1 MRNRLLFIVL
11 VVGLATFGAVVGS
24 FLTLRMIETDAGYSS
39 IQQRQRVRFIS
50 TRDSIT
56 FRQAPVSFQDAS
68 AAAIP
73 AVVHIRTNFGA
84 GSFSLNPLEY
94 HFNPEAH
101 SSGSGVI
108 LTDDGYVVTNYHV
121 IEDASNIEVVTST
134 NQRYYA
140 RVVGRDESTDLAL
153 LKIKASQL
161 PFVRYG
167 DSDLVTPGD
176 WVLAVGNPFDLN
188 STVTA
193 GIVSAKAR
201 NIGILRDRNNL
212 QVESF
217 IQTDAAVN
225 PGNSGGALVNLK
237 GELIGINSAIATNTG
252 NYAGYSFAIPVN
264 LVKKIMD
271 DLLEFGQVQRGLLGV
286 EIRDVTPELAED
298 EDLPL
303 VQGVYILRIN
313 RGSAADMA
321 GLAAGDVIT
330 QVDRNPVNTVS
341 ELQERVARNRPGQSV
356 EVTYW
361 RKGIARKVKAVL
373 RNFDGELELATRA
386 IATNLGGG
394 EFENVAYRELAE
406 LHLEG
411 GVRLVRKKSGPWLKA
426 QVPDGFVITHI
437 DKVEVENL
445 ESLNRILEIKRGG
458 VLIEGLKATGER
470 GTFGIEWL
478 EE

>member
-24 FLTLRMIETDAGYSS
+24 FFTLRMIETDAGYSS

-50 TRDSIT
+50 TRDSIA

-73 AVVHIRTNFGA
+73 AVVHIRTNLGA

-153 LKIKASQL
+153 LKIKASEL

-167 DSDLVTPGD
+167 NSDLVTPGE

-264 LVKKIMD
+264 L
-271 DLLEFGQVQRGLLGV
+271 
-286 EIRDVTPELAED
+286 
-298 EDLPL
+298 
-303 VQGVYILRIN
+303 
-313 RGSAADMA
+313 
-321 GLAAGDVIT
+321 
-330 QVDRNPVNTVS
+330 
-341 ELQERVARNRPGQSV
+341 
-356 EVTYW
+356 
-361 RKGIARKVKAVL
+361 
-373 RNFDGELELATRA
+373 
-386 IATNLGGG
+386 
-394 EFENVAYRELAE
+394 
-406 LHLEG
+406 
-411 GVRLVRKKSGPWLKA
+411 
-426 QVPDGFVITHI
+426 
-437 DKVEVENL
+437 
-445 ESLNRILEIKRGG
+445 
-458 VLIEGLKATGER
+458 
-470 GTFGIEWL
+470 
-478 EE
+478 